1 MGAGAALG
9 AGAVGAVGGALG
21 AAGHAAGG
29 ALGAAGHAAGGALG
43 AAGSFLGKAGKSA
56 MGALGSMGSWV
67 MNLIAGHEGVR
78 TRPYKDSLGKW
89 TIGVGHL
96 IGDGSTLPPEWNREF
111 SKDEVMKLYQQDFSK
126 HQQAASG
133 IPGYNKL
140 NEKGQAVLADL
151 TYNMGPSW
159 YKKWPHFT
167 AAIKAGDVEGAAD
180 QLASSKWATQ
190 VGKRAQDDIGLL
202 RQGKLQA
209 KYGGMFDGPGAG
221 YPATL
226 HGGELVAPM
235 GQDSILAKLAKT
247 PVSEVHSMENII
259 SGKPGAP
266 GASAASA
273 GMTVEMFSMM
283 ARKLDTV
290 ISVLEN
296 SHGTQTKLLRHS
308 MA

>member
-1 MGAGAALG
+1 L
-9 AGAVGAVGGALG
+9 GAVGGALA
-21 AAGHAAGG
+21 AAGKAVS
-29 ALGAAGHAAGGALG
+29 
-43 AAGSFLGKAGKSA
+43 GSFGSLGD
-56 MGALGSMGSWV
+56 WV
-67 MNLIAGHEGVR
+67 MNMIAGHEGIR
-78 TRPYKDSLGKW
+78 TKPYKDSVGKW

-96 IGDGSTLPPEWNREF
+96 IGDGSTLPAAYNREF
-111 SKDEVMKLYQQDFSK
+111 SKAEIMKLYQQDYDK
-126 HQQAASG
+126 HKQAASG
-133 IPGYNKL
+133 IPGFNKL
-140 NEKGQAVLADL
+140 NDKGQGALVDM
-151 TYNMGPSW
+151 TFNMGPSW

-167 AAIKAGDVEGAAD
+167 ASMAAGDIDGAAS
-180 QLASSKWATQ
+180 QLESSKWSGQ
-190 VGKRAQDDIGLL
+190 VGRRAKDDISLL

-209 KYGGMFDGPGAG
+209 KYGGMFDGPAAG

-247 PVSEVHSMENII
+247 PASEASSIENII
-259 SGKPGAP
+259 SGKPGAK
-266 GASAASA
+266 SAAASSS

-283 ARKLDTV
+283 AQKLDTV

>member
-1 MGAGAALG
+1 
-9 AGAVGAVGGALG
+9 
-21 AAGHAAGG
+21 
-29 ALGAAGHAAGGALG
+29 
-43 AAGSFLGKAGKSA
+43 
-56 MGALGSMGSWV
+56 
-67 MNLIAGHEGVR
+67 
-78 TRPYKDSLGKW
+78 
-89 TIGVGHL
+89 
-96 IGDGSTLPPEWNREF
+96 
-111 SKDEVMKLYQQDFSK
+111 
-126 HQQAASG
+126 
-133 IPGYNKL
+133 
-140 NEKGQAVLADL
+140 
-151 TYNMGPSW
+151 MGPSW

-167 AAIKAGDVEGAAD
+167 AAISAGDVEGAAD
-180 QLASSKWATQ
+180 QLASSKWAKQ
-190 VGKRAQDDIGLL
+190 VGRRAQDDIGLL

-209 KYGGMFDGPGAG
+209 KYGGMFDGPAAG

-247 PVSEVHSMENII
+247 PTSEVHSMENII